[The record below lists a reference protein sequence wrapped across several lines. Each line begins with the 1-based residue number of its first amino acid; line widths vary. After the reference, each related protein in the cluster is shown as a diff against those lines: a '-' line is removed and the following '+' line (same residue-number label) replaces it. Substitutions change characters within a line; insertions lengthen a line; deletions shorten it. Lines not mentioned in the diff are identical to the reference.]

1 MVNFEKIVYK
11 VIVGSQIN
19 STFVI
24 TVPVLHT
31 IRTASGSFSKD
42 SFLTNDN
49 TPSMP
54 LSDAHLEGF
63 FIFNVYH
70 FHE

>member
-19 STFVI
+19 TTFVI

-31 IRTASGSFSKD
+31 IRTASGSF
-42 SFLTNDN
+42 FLY
-49 TPSMP
+49 SY
-54 LSDAHLEGF
+54 
-63 FIFNVYH
+63 VK
-70 FHE
+70 